1 MSRHRV
7 KCLMLTY
14 SPCVYRVLTVNL
26 PPRLSHRVG
35 ECRSFLLPLLSLNVT
50 ESRGY
55 MASNLFRTRFLHIT
69 PTSLPTT
76 SYTGAPI
83 SRAFHSSVSHPRH
96 SNQRLLSWTA
106 CQLLCYRYLL
116 GIRPKAQTQRADR
129 ARKSFVWVSSRW
141 TRRVNEEKPKC
152 KCASLAY

>member
-55 MASNLFRTRFLHIT
+55 MASNLFRTRSLHHTYLAPHHFIHRSADL
-69 PTSLPTT
+69 TSFSKL
-76 SYTGAPI
+76 SQ
-83 SRAFHSSVSHPRH
+83 SSE
-96 SNQRLLSWTA
+96 A
-106 CQLLCYRYLL
+106 
-116 GIRPKAQTQRADR
+116 
-129 ARKSFVWVSSRW
+129 
-141 TRRVNEEKPKC
+141 
-152 KCASLAY
+152 